1 MTRTPVDA
9 RGVIRASRQLPPTT
23 RPTRATRSPR
33 PARNSQDANS
43 SGDDDPLVPAVI
55 RIMAKTLSSEAAAGT
70 VPAAPGLDPE
80 SRERARS
87 EQMRSMFSVLVCSFE
102 LSPGGRVAGPRI
114 GKSKSASVWECARR
128 TRRAVTVLEHPRDP
142 PEASGGA
149 VGGPREAR
157 GHGRSARP
165 IPRRG
170 KRVNKLSVCNGCNGY
185 KNTMT
190 VISFCLHRVTLS
202 MTPG

>member
-102 LSPGGRVAGPRI
+102 LPPGDRVAGPTV
-114 GKSKSASVWECARR
+114 GKKKVRECSSVFR
-128 TRRAVTVLEHPRDP
+128 LH
-142 PEASGGA
+142 
-149 VGGPREAR
+149 AR
-157 GHGRSARP
+157 GRNGPGTPAGSTRGLRGRRQRP
-165 IPRRG
+165 AEGTRAWTERAPKSPRQGRG
-170 KRVNKLSVCNGCNGY
+170 
-185 KNTMT
+185 
-190 VISFCLHRVTLS
+190 
-202 MTPG
+202 

>member
-43 SGDDDPLVPAVI
+43 SGDDDRLVPAVI

-102 LSPGGRVAGPRI
+102 LPPGDRVAGPTV
-114 GKSKSASVWECARR
+114 GKKKSASARACFGC

-142 PEASGGA
+142 PEAFGGA
-149 VGGPREAR
+149 VGGPRAGGTRAWTERAPDSPGGER
-157 GHGRSARP
+157 G
-165 IPRRG
+165 
-170 KRVNKLSVCNGCNGY
+170 
-185 KNTMT
+185 
-190 VISFCLHRVTLS
+190 
-202 MTPG
+202 

>member
-23 RPTRATRSPR
+23 RATRATRSPR

-102 LSPGGRVAGPRI
+102 LPPGDRVAGPTI
-114 GKSKSASVWECARR
+114 GKKQVRECSSVFRLHAQGRNGPGTPAGSTRGLRGRR
-128 TRRAVTVLEHPRDP
+128 WRPAGGTRAWTERAPDSP
-142 PEASGGA
+142 GG
-149 VGGPREAR
+149 ER
-157 GHGRSARP
+157 G
-165 IPRRG
+165 
-170 KRVNKLSVCNGCNGY
+170 
-185 KNTMT
+185 
-190 VISFCLHRVTLS
+190 
-202 MTPG
+202 

>member
-87 EQMRSMFSVLVCSFE
+87 EQMRSMFSVLVYSFE
-102 LSPGGRVAGPRI
+102 LPPGDRVAGPTV
-114 GKSKSASVWECARR
+114 GKKQVRECSSVFRLHARGR
-128 TRRAVTVLEHPRDP
+128 NGPGTRPRDP

-165 IPRRG
+165 IPRGG
-170 KRVNKLSVCNGCNGY
+170 KRVKVVQHHLYVGRVDDVLRPLLRPIL
-185 KNTMT
+185 
-190 VISFCLHRVTLS
+190 VIF
-202 MTPG
+202 